1 MTRFFGSKNLSA
13 WIVFTAIESVY
24 TRDMTLISNNTD
36 LAAVCDR
43 MAKEEFV
50 CVDTEFMRER
60 TYYPI
65 LCLIQIAGTDEAV
78 AIDPL
83 AEGISLEPVHALMAN
98 PNVMKVFHACR
109 QDMEIFYHQTKS
121 LPSPLFDTQISAMV
135 CGHGESVSYD
145 KLVRKL
151 TGAQVD
157 KSSRFTDWSNRPL
170 SDAQIGY
177 ALSDVTHLRTV
188 YEMLSAQ
195 LAANGRAHW
204 LEEEFAVVSSLS
216 TYELDPRD
224 AWLRLKVRS
233 GKARFLAIVRE
244 LAAYR
249 ELEARRRDTPRNRIL
264 RDDVLLD
271 IAARAPRTPKDL
283 AKVRNISEQFASGR
297 AGAEIMEAVASA
309 LDLPDAECPRV
320 DDNRDTRQPH
330 PAIVELLRVLLKQ
343 KSEMH
348 QVAQKLIANAA
359 DLDAIAIADDAD
371 VAALR
376 GWRKTLFGDD
386 ALALK
391 AGRLALSISGDQVKL
406 IAL

>member
-1 MTRFFGSKNLSA
+1 MTIISKNA
-13 WIVFTAIESVY
+13 
-24 TRDMTLISNNTD
+24 D
-36 LAAVCDR
+36 LAAFCDR
-43 MAKEEFV
+43 MAKEKFV

-60 TYYPI
+60 TYYSK
-65 LCLIQIAGTDEAV
+65 LCLIQIAGADEAV
-78 AIDPL
+78 AVDPL

-98 PNVMKVFHACR
+98 PDVMKVFHACR
-109 QDMEIFYHQTKS
+109 QDMEIFYYQTKR
-121 LPSPLFDTQISAMV
+121 LPAPLFDTQISAMV

-188 YEMLSAQ
+188 YENLSSQ
-195 LAANGRAHW
+195 LESNGRESW
-204 LEEEFAVVSSLS
+204 LDEEFKVVSSPA
-216 TYELDPRD
+216 TYELDPQD
-224 AWLRLKVRS
+224 AWLRLKIRS
-233 GKARFLAIVRE
+233 GKSRFLAVVRE

-249 ELEARRRDTPRNRIL
+249 ELEARRRDVPRNRIL
-264 RDDVLLD
+264 RDDVLMD
-271 IAARAPRTPKDL
+271 IAARAPQVPKDL
-283 AKVRNISEQFASGR
+283 AKVRNISEQFATGR
-297 AGAEIMEAVASA
+297 AGVEIMEAVARA
-309 LDLPDAECPRV
+309 LGLPEDECPRM
-320 DDNRDTRQPH
+320 DRDKDARQPH

-343 KSEMH
+343 KSEKH

-359 DLDAIAIADDAD
+359 DLDAIAIDDEAN

-376 GWRKTLFGDD
+376 GWRKKLFGDD

-391 AGRLALSISGDQVKL
+391 AGRLALSISGDQIKL

>member
-1 MTRFFGSKNLSA
+1 MTIISKNA
-13 WIVFTAIESVY
+13 
-24 TRDMTLISNNTD
+24 D
-36 LAAVCDR
+36 LAAFCDR

-60 TYYPI
+60 TYYSK
-65 LCLIQIAGTDEAV
+65 LCLIQIAGANEAV
-78 AIDPL
+78 AVDPL

-98 PNVMKVFHACR
+98 PDVMKVFHACR
-109 QDMEIFYHQTKS
+109 QDMEIFYCQTKR
-121 LPSPLFDTQISAMV
+121 LPAPLFDTQISAMV

-188 YEMLSAQ
+188 YENLSSQ
-195 LAANGRAHW
+195 LESNGRESW
-204 LEEEFAVVSSLS
+204 LDEEFKVVSSPA
-216 TYELDPRD
+216 TYELDPQD
-224 AWLRLKVRS
+224 AWLRLKIRS
-233 GKARFLAIVRE
+233 GKSRFLAVVRE

-249 ELEARRRDTPRNRIL
+249 ELEARRRDVPRNRIL
-264 RDDVLLD
+264 RDDVLMD
-271 IAARAPRTPKDL
+271 IAARAPQVPKDL
-283 AKVRNISEQFASGR
+283 AKVRNISEQFATGR
-297 AGAEIMEAVASA
+297 AGVEIMEAVARA
-309 LDLPDAECPRV
+309 LELPEDECPRM
-320 DDNRDTRQPH
+320 DRDKDARQPH

-343 KSEMH
+343 KSEKH

-359 DLDAIAIADDAD
+359 DLDAIAIDDEAN

-376 GWRKTLFGDD
+376 GWRKKLFGDD

-391 AGRLALSISGDQVKL
+391 AGRLALSISGDQIKL

>member
-1 MTRFFGSKNLSA
+1 MT
-13 WIVFTAIESVY
+13 I
-24 TRDMTLISNNTD
+24 ISNNTD
-36 LAAVCDR
+36 LAAFCDR

-60 TYYPI
+60 TYYPK
-65 LCLIQIAGTDEAV
+65 LCLIQIAGADEAV
-78 AIDPL
+78 AVDPL

-98 PNVMKVFHACR
+98 PDVMKVFHACR
-109 QDMEIFYHQTKS
+109 QDMEIFYYQTKR
-121 LPSPLFDTQISAMV
+121 LPAPLFDTQISAMV

-188 YEMLSAQ
+188 YEKLSSQ
-195 LAANGRAHW
+195 LESNGRESW
-204 LEEEFAVVSSLS
+204 LDEEFKVVSSPA
-216 TYELDPRD
+216 TYELDPQD

-233 GKARFLAIVRE
+233 GKSRFLAVVRE

-249 ELEARRRDTPRNRIL
+249 ELEARKRDVPRNRIL
-264 RDDVLLD
+264 RDDVLMD
-271 IAARAPRTPKDL
+271 IAARAPQVPKDL
-283 AKVRNISEQFASGR
+283 AKVRNISEQFSTGR
-297 AGAEIMEAVASA
+297 AGVEIMEAVARA
-309 LDLPDAECPRV
+309 LALSEDECPRL
-320 DDNRDTRQPH
+320 DQDRDARQPH

-343 KSEMH
+343 KAEKH

-376 GWRKTLFGDD
+376 GWRKKLFGDD

-391 AGRLALSISGDQVKL
+391 AGRLALSISGDQIKL

>member
-1 MTRFFGSKNLSA
+1 
-13 WIVFTAIESVY
+13 
-24 TRDMTLISNNTD
+24 MTLISNNID

-43 MAKEEFV
+43 MANEEFV

-60 TYYPI
+60 TFYPK
-65 LCLIQIAGTDEAV
+65 LCLIQIAGAHEAV
-78 AIDPL
+78 AVDPL
-83 AEGISLEPVHALMAN
+83 AEGISLEPVHELMAN
-98 PNVMKVFHACR
+98 PDVMKVFHACR
-109 QDMEIFYHQTKS
+109 QDMEIFYNQTKR
-121 LPSPLFDTQISAMV
+121 LPAPLFDTQIGAMV

-157 KSSRFTDWSNRPL
+157 KSSRFTDWSHRPL
-170 SDAQIGY
+170 SDAQFGY
-177 ALSDVTHLRTV
+177 ALSDVTHLRMV
-188 YEMLSAQ
+188 YEKLAAQ
-195 LAANGRAHW
+195 LRSNGRESW
-204 LEEEFAVVSSLS
+204 LEEEFAVVSNPA

-233 GKARFLAIVRE
+233 GKSRFLAVVRE

-249 ELEARRRDTPRNRIL
+249 ELEARRRDIPRNRIL

-283 AKVRNISEQFASGR
+283 AKVRNISEQFSTGR
-297 AGAEIMEAVASA
+297 AGTEIMEAVARA
-309 LDLPDAECPRV
+309 MDLPDEACPRM
-320 DDNRDTRQPH
+320 DQDRDTRQPH

-376 GWRKTLFGDD
+376 GWRKKLFGDD

-391 AGRLALSISGDQVKL
+391 AGRLALSVSGDQVKL

>member
-1 MTRFFGSKNLSA
+1 MPD
-13 WIVFTAIESVY
+13 ESVY
-24 TRDMTLISNNTD
+24 TRAMTLISNNMD

-43 MAKEEFV
+43 FAKEAFV

-60 TYYPI
+60 TFYPK
-65 LCLIQIAGTDEAV
+65 LCLIQISGADEAV

-83 AEGISLEPVHALMAN
+83 ADGISLEPVHALMAN
-98 PNVMKVFHACR
+98 PKVLKVFHACR
-109 QDMEIFYHQTKS
+109 QDMEIFYLQTKS
-121 LPSPLFDTQISAMV
+121 IPAPLFDTQIGAMV

-151 TGAQVD
+151 TGVQID
-157 KSSRFTDWSNRPL
+157 KSSRFTDWSHRPL
-170 SDAQIGY
+170 SKEQIGY

-188 YEMLSAQ
+188 YEKLAAQ
-195 LAANGRAHW
+195 LRASGRESW
-204 LEEEFAVVSSLS
+204 LEEEFAVVSNPD
-216 TYELDPRD
+216 TYELDPRE
-224 AWLRLKVRS
+224 AWHRLKVRS
-233 GKARFLAIVRE
+233 GKRRFLAIVRE

-249 ELEARRRDTPRNRIL
+249 EIEARRRDIPRNRIM

-271 IAARAPRTPKDL
+271 IAARSPRNPKDL
-283 AKVRNISEQFASGR
+283 AKVRNISEQFATGQ
-297 AGAEIMEAVASA
+297 AGAEILEAVSA
-309 LDLPDAECPRV
+309 ALALPDDGCPSIEQPP
-320 DDNRDTRQPH
+320 DTRQPH

-343 KSEMH
+343 KSEKH

-376 GWRKTLFGDD
+376 GWRRKLFGDD

-391 AGRLALSISGDQVKL
+391 AGRLALAISGDQVKL
-406 IAL
+406 ISL

>member
-1 MTRFFGSKNLSA
+1 MT
-13 WIVFTAIESVY
+13 I
-24 TRDMTLISNNTD
+24 ISNNSE
-36 LAAVCDR
+36 LSALCDR

-65 LCLIQIAGTDEAV
+65 LCLIQIAGAHEAV
-78 AIDPL
+78 AVDPL
-83 AEGISLEPVHALMAN
+83 AEGISLEPVYELMAN

-109 QDMEIFYHQTKS
+109 QDMEIFYNQAKR
-121 LPSPLFDTQISAMV
+121 LPVPLFDTQIGAMV

-170 SDAQIGY
+170 SDAQLGY

-188 YEMLSAQ
+188 YEKLRDQ
-195 LAANGRAHW
+195 LAASGRESW
-204 LEEEFAVVSSLS
+204 LEEEFAVVSSPS
-216 TYELDPRD
+216 TYELDPQD

-233 GKARFLAIVRE
+233 GKSRFLAIVRE

-249 ELEARRRDTPRNRIL
+249 ELEARRRDVPRNRIL

-271 IAARAPRTPKDL
+271 IAARAPREPKDL
-283 AKVRNISEQFASGR
+283 AKVRNISEQFANGR
-297 AGAEIMEAVASA
+297 AGVEIMEAVAQA
-309 LDLPDAECPRV
+309 LKLPEEACPHL
-320 DDNRDTRQPH
+320 DQNRDTRQPH

-343 KSEMH
+343 KSEKH

-359 DLDAIAIADDAD
+359 DLDAIAMADDAN

-376 GWRKTLFGDD
+376 GWRKKLFGDD

-391 AGRLALSISGDQVKL
+391 AGRLALSVSGDQVKL

>member
-1 MTRFFGSKNLSA
+1 MT
-13 WIVFTAIESVY
+13 I
-24 TRDMTLISNNTD
+24 ISNSTE
-36 LAAVCDR
+36 LAAFCDR

-60 TYYPI
+60 TYYSK

-83 AEGISLEPVHALMAN
+83 AEGISLEPVHDLMAD

-109 QDMEIFYHQTKS
+109 QDMEIFYYQTKT
-121 LPSPLFDTQISAMV
+121 LPAPLFDTQIGAMV

-157 KSSRFTDWSNRPL
+157 KTSRFTDWSNRPL
-170 SDAQIGY
+170 TDAQIGY
-177 ALSDVTHLRTV
+177 AISDVTHLRTV
-188 YEMLSAQ
+188 YEKLAAQ
-195 LAANGRAHW
+195 LKENGRESW
-204 LEEEFAVVSSLS
+204 LEEEFEVVTSPS

-233 GKARFLAIVRE
+233 GKTRFLAVVRE

-249 ELEARRRDTPRNRIL
+249 ELEARRRDIPRNRII

-271 IAARAPRTPKDL
+271 IAARSPREAKDL
-283 AKVRNISEQFASGR
+283 AKVRNISEQFAGGR
-297 AGAEIMEAVASA
+297 SGAEIMEAVGRA
-309 LDLPDAECPRV
+309 LAIPEGDCPRIAQSN
-320 DDNRDTRQPH
+320 DSRQPR

-343 KSEMH
+343 KSEQH

-359 DLDAIAIADDAD
+359 DLEAIAIDDDAD
-371 VAALR
+371 VPAMR
-376 GWRKTLFGDD
+376 GWRKTIFGDD

-391 AGRLALSISGDQVKL
+391 AGRLALSASDGEVRL

>member
-1 MTRFFGSKNLSA
+1 
-13 WIVFTAIESVY
+13 
-24 TRDMTLISNNTD
+24 MTLISNTSD

-43 MAKEEFV
+43 MAKEDFV

-60 TYYPI
+60 TYYPK
-65 LCLIQIAGTDEAV
+65 LCLIQISGADEAV

-83 AEGISLEPVHALMAN
+83 ADGISLEPVLELMAN
-98 PNVMKVFHACR
+98 PKVLKVFHACR
-109 QDMEIFYHQTKS
+109 QDMEIFYLLTKKI
-121 LPSPLFDTQISAMV
+121 PAPLFDTQIGAMV

-151 TGAQVD
+151 TGVQVD
-157 KSSRFTDWSNRPL
+157 KSSRFTDWSHRPL
-170 SDAQIGY
+170 SDEQIGY
-177 ALSDVTHLRTV
+177 ALSDVTHLRKV
-188 YEMLSAQ
+188 YEKLAAQ
-195 LAANGRAHW
+195 LKATGRESW
-204 LEEEFAVVSSLS
+204 LEEEFATVSSPE
-216 TYELDPRD
+216 TYELDPHD

-233 GKARFLAIVRE
+233 GKSRFLAVVRE

-249 ELEARRRDTPRNRIL
+249 EIEARRRDIPRNRIM

-271 IAARAPRTPKDL
+271 IAARSPRTPRDL
-283 AKVRNISEQFASGR
+283 AKVRNISEQFATGKS
-297 AGAEIMEAVASA
+297 GAEILNAVATA
-309 LDLPDAECPRV
+309 LALPDDACPQIHQ
-320 DDNRDTRQPH
+320 DRDARQPH

-343 KSEMH
+343 KSEKH

-376 GWRKTLFGDD
+376 GWRKKLFGDD

-391 AGRLALSISGDQVKL
+391 AGRLALAISGDQVKL
-406 IAL
+406 ISL

>member
-1 MTRFFGSKNLSA
+1 MT
-13 WIVFTAIESVY
+13 I
-24 TRDMTLISNNTD
+24 ISNNAD
-36 LAAVCDR
+36 LAAFCDR
-43 MAKEEFV
+43 MAKEKFV

-60 TYYPI
+60 TYYSK
-65 LCLIQIAGTDEAV
+65 LCLIQIAGADEAV
-78 AIDPL
+78 AVDPL

-109 QDMEIFYHQTKS
+109 QDMEIFYCQTKR
-121 LPSPLFDTQISAMV
+121 LPAPLFDTQISAMV

-177 ALSDVTHLRTV
+177 ALSDVTHLRIV
-188 YEMLSAQ
+188 YEKLSSQ
-195 LAANGRAHW
+195 LESNGRKSW
-204 LEEEFAVVSSLS
+204 LDEEFKVVSSPA
-216 TYELDPRD
+216 TYELDPQD
-224 AWLRLKVRS
+224 AWLRLKIRS
-233 GKARFLAIVRE
+233 GKSRFLAVVRE

-249 ELEARRRDTPRNRIL
+249 ELEARRLDVPRNRIL
-264 RDDVLLD
+264 RDDVLMD
-271 IAARAPRTPKDL
+271 IAARAPQVPKDL
-283 AKVRNISEQFASGR
+283 AKVRNISERFATGR
-297 AGAEIMEAVASA
+297 AGVEIMESVARA
-309 LDLPDAECPRV
+309 LGLPEDECPRM
-320 DDNRDTRQPH
+320 DWNKDARQPH

-343 KSEMH
+343 KSEKH

-359 DLDAIAIADDAD
+359 DLDAIAIDDEAD

-376 GWRKTLFGDD
+376 GWRKKLFGDD

-391 AGRLALSISGDQVKL
+391 AGRLALSISGDQIKL
-406 IAL
+406 IAI

>member
-1 MTRFFGSKNLSA
+1 
-13 WIVFTAIESVY
+13 VY
-24 TRDMTLISNNTD
+24 TRAMILISNNEE

-43 MAKEEFV
+43 MANEEFV

-65 LCLIQIAGTDEAV
+65 LCLIQIAGADEAV

-83 AEGISLEPVHALMAN
+83 AEGISLEPVHELMAN

-109 QDMEIFYHQTKS
+109 QDMEIFYHQTKR
-121 LPSPLFDTQISAMV
+121 LPAPLFDTQIGAMV
-135 CGHGESVSYD
+135 CGHGESVGYD

-151 TGAQVD
+151 TGAEVD
-157 KSSRFTDWSNRPL
+157 KSSRFTDWSHRPL

-188 YEMLSAQ
+188 YEMLSKQ
-195 LAANGRAHW
+195 LAANGRESW
-204 LEEEFAVVSSLS
+204 LEEEFAVVSSTS
-216 TYELDPRD
+216 TYELDPENS
-224 AWLRLKVRS
+224 WLRLKVRS
-233 GKARFLAIVRE
+233 GKRRFLAVVRE

-249 ELEARRRDTPRNRIL
+249 ELEARRRDIPRNRIL

-271 IAARAPRTPKDL
+271 IAARAPRAPKDL
-283 AKVRNISEQFASGR
+283 AKVRNISEQFATGR
-297 AGAEIMEAVASA
+297 AGIEIMEAVARA
-309 LDLPDAECPRV
+309 QDLPEEDCPSI
-320 DDNRDTRQPH
+320 DQNRDARQPH

-343 KSEMH
+343 KAEKH

-371 VAALR
+371 VPALR
-376 GWRKTLFGDD
+376 GWRKKLFGDD

-391 AGRLALSISGDQVKL
+391 AGRLALSVSGDQIKL

>member
-1 MTRFFGSKNLSA
+1 
-13 WIVFTAIESVY
+13 
-24 TRDMTLISNNTD
+24 MTLISNNTE

-43 MAKEEFV
+43 MANEEFV

-60 TYYPI
+60 TYYPK
-65 LCLIQIAGTDEAV
+65 LCLIQIAGAHEAV
-78 AIDPL
+78 AVDPL
-83 AEGISLEPVHALMAN
+83 AEGISLEPVHALMDN
-98 PNVMKVFHACR
+98 PAVMKVFHACR
-109 QDMEIFYHQTKS
+109 QDMEIFFHQTKR
-121 LPSPLFDTQISAMV
+121 LPAPLFDTQIGAMV

-188 YEMLSAQ
+188 YEKLSAQ
-195 LAANGRAHW
+195 LKSNDRETW
-204 LEEEFAVVSSLS
+204 LEEEFAVVNSLS

-233 GKARFLAIVRE
+233 GKSRFLAVVRE

-249 ELEARRRDTPRNRIL
+249 ELEARRRDIPRNRIL

-271 IAARAPRTPKDL
+271 IAARAPRAPKDL
-283 AKVRNISEQFASGR
+283 AKVRNISEQFATGR
-297 AGAEIMEAVASA
+297 GGTEIMAAVAQA
-309 LDLPDAECPRV
+309 LELPDDACPRI
-320 DDNRDTRQPH
+320 DHDRDARQPH

-343 KSEMH
+343 KAEKH

-376 GWRKTLFGDD
+376 GWRKKLFGDD

-391 AGRLALSISGDQVKL
+391 AGRLALSVSGDQVKL